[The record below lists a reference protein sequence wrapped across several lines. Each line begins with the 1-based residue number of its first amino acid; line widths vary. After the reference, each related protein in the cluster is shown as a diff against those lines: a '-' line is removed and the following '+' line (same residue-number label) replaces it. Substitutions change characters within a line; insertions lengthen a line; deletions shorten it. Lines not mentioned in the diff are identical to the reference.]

1 MTKPAEEGRIWEWR
15 AFGRINDEL
24 AAKVRAY
31 PIRLGVDDLRGED
44 LYLVSPLS
52 DQNVKLRRYAK
63 GWVLK
68 FKLLLE
74 TEQGGFELYKESA
87 EFMYRLPV
95 TLDEVKAAAELLAV
109 ELPERDPTTETFGEQ
124 DFVNAL
130 ARSSPPAQETRVSK
144 RRSQYQCGDGWIELA
159 DVGFE
164 SCEVQSISLHSQ
176 HIDEVREMLKS
187 LEPGEELEAMNYIEA
202 CRRWG

>member
-87 EFMYRLPV
+87 EFTYRLPV
-95 TLDEVKAAAELLAV
+95 TLDELKAAAELLVV
-109 ELPERDPTTETFGEQ
+109 ELPEHDPATETYGEQ